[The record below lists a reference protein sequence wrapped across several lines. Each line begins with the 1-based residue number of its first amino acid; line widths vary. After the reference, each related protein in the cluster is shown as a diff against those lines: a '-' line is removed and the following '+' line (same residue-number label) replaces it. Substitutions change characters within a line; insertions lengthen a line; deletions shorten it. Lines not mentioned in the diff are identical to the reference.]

1 MNPNVFE
8 LCLLELYKQ
17 SIKRGDLDVAEH
29 LLQAL
34 EVYSKLHPGMSD
46 VLAQAYL
53 GGVERN
59 SAAR

>member
-1 MNPNVFE
+1 MNLNVFE

-17 SIKRGDLDVAEH
+17 SLKRGDLAVAEH

-34 EVYSKLHPGMSD
+34 EVHSERHPGTSN